1 MAKKNIELNV
11 SIFKL
16 NGNEFTETEADE
28 LIKEFEAFLRV
39 QGLDYGGSHELV

>member
-11 SIFKL
+11 SIFKT
-16 NGNEFTETEADE
+16 NGNDFTETEADE
-28 LIKEFEAFLRV
+28 IVKEFEAFLRV

>member
-16 NGNEFTETEADE
+16 NSNEFTETEADE
-28 LIKEFEAFLRV
+28 LVKEFGAFLRV